1 MLYNKLGKTNLE
13 VSRLGFGTM
22 RLPTTGSNDEIIESE
37 ASEMLT
43 YGIEN
48 GINIIDTAYP
58 YHSKTLDGSGESETF
73 VGEFLKENNYR
84 EDILLSTKSPSW
96 AIEKKEDF
104 DFYLD
109 EQLKKLQ
116 TDYIDIYLLHS
127 LTVPD
132 WEKVKGLDVLD
143 FLDDCLTTGKVKHV
157 GFSSHIEVDYLI
169 EIIDEYPKWEVVMT
183 QMNYLDEYYQSGV
196 MGLDYLKETK
206 SKTHS
211 SQYEG
216 FVRLYI
222 RPVIGMIRMNKLTE
236 GDLQAVI
243 DMAYSQNHLS
253 DKTLRDVR
261 GCLTN
266 WLKWCRMR
274 KKTTMH
280 PEGITIPAGAKKPE
294 KKIVQPEDLKKL
306 FFSNMTVWRNKP
318 DEDWYIHA
326 YRFAVLTGLRPGELR
341 GLEDRTDIT
350 DLKVVIRRSVN
361 VHNEVTQGKN
371 NNARR
376 TFALEEYALG
386 EIKAQRAMLRA
397 VGIVSPYLFP
407 EPDGGQ
413 LNYKNFYRAWKRY
426 CGANNIPPT
435 SLYELRH
442 TYVSINKEMP
452 IGLKKMVV
460 GHSRDM
466 DTEGVYGHQLA
477 GDMEKAA
484 SYTHAA
490 FESIIKKQA

>member
-37 ASEMLT
+37 AIEMLT

-196 MGLDYLKETK
+196 MGLDYLKETNIGSMIMEPLRGGRLVQNIPK
-206 SKTHS
+206 EVQTLWDSADVKRTPVEWAL
-211 SQYEG
+211 QYLWNRDDVDCVLSGMTSLNQVKENIEIANKIDEISENDQE
-216 FVRLYI
+216 LI
-222 RPVIGMIRMNKLTE
+222 REVARTYRTFLGNNCTRCGYCMPCPHGVDIINCLTE
-236 GDLQAVI
+236 YNIAHMLNDPKASAMQYFSLI
-243 DMAYSQNHLS
+243 DDDSRADSCVQCMECIPFCTQML
-253 DKTLRDVR
+253 DI
-261 GCLTN
+261 
-266 WLKWCRMR
+266 
-274 KKTTMH
+274 
-280 PEGITIPAGAKKPE
+280 PE
-294 KKIVQPEDLKKL
+294 
-306 FFSNMTVWRNKP
+306 
-318 DEDWYIHA
+318 
-326 YRFAVLTGLRPGELR
+326 ELV
-341 GLEDRTDIT
+341 
-350 DLKVVIRRSVN
+350 KV
-361 VHNEVTQGKN
+361 H
-371 NNARR
+371 
-376 TFALEEYALG
+376 EYFG
-386 EIKAQRAMLRA
+386 SE
-397 VGIVSPYLFP
+397 F
-407 EPDGGQ
+407 DH
-413 LNYKNFYRAWKRY
+413 F
-426 CGANNIPPT
+426 
-435 SLYELRH
+435 
-442 TYVSINKEMP
+442 
-452 IGLKKMVV
+452 
-460 GHSRDM
+460 
-466 DTEGVYGHQLA
+466 
-477 GDMEKAA
+477 
-484 SYTHAA
+484 
-490 FESIIKKQA
+490 

>member
-132 WEKVKGLDVLD
+132 WENVKNLDVLD
-143 FLDDCLTTGKVKHV
+143 FLDDCLATGKAKHV

-196 MGLDYLKETK
+196 MGLDYLKDTNIGSMIMEPLRGGRLVQNIPQEIQNLWDSAEVKRTPVEWAM
-206 SKTHS
+206 
-211 SQYEG
+211 QYLWNRDDVDCVLSGMTSLDQVKEN
-216 FVRLYI
+216 VEIANKIDEISENDQELI
-222 RPVIGMIRMNKLTE
+222 REVARTYRTFLGNNCTRCGYCMPCPHGVDIINCLTE
-236 GDLQAVI
+236 YNIAHMLNDPKASAMQYFSLI
-243 DMAYSQNHLS
+243 DDDSRADSCVQCMECIPFCTQML
-253 DKTLRDVR
+253 DI
-261 GCLTN
+261 
-266 WLKWCRMR
+266 
-274 KKTTMH
+274 
-280 PEGITIPAGAKKPE
+280 PE
-294 KKIVQPEDLKKL
+294 
-306 FFSNMTVWRNKP
+306 
-318 DEDWYIHA
+318 
-326 YRFAVLTGLRPGELR
+326 ELV
-341 GLEDRTDIT
+341 
-350 DLKVVIRRSVN
+350 KV
-361 VHNEVTQGKN
+361 H
-371 NNARR
+371 
-376 TFALEEYALG
+376 EYFG
-386 EIKAQRAMLRA
+386 SE
-397 VGIVSPYLFP
+397 F
-407 EPDGGQ
+407 DH
-413 LNYKNFYRAWKRY
+413 F
-426 CGANNIPPT
+426 
-435 SLYELRH
+435 
-442 TYVSINKEMP
+442 
-452 IGLKKMVV
+452 
-460 GHSRDM
+460 
-466 DTEGVYGHQLA
+466 
-477 GDMEKAA
+477 
-484 SYTHAA
+484 
-490 FESIIKKQA
+490 

>member
-37 ASEMLT
+37 AIEMLT

-196 MGLDYLKETK
+196 MGLDYLKETNIGSMIMEPLRGGRLVQNIPK
-206 SKTHS
+206 EVQTLWDSADVKRTPVEWAL
-211 SQYEG
+211 QYLWNRDDVDCVLSGMTSLNQVKENIEIAN
-216 FVRLYI
+216 RIDEISENDQELI
-222 RPVIGMIRMNKLTE
+222 REVARTYRTFLGNNCTRCGYCMPCPHGVDIINCLTE
-236 GDLQAVI
+236 YNIAHMLNDPKASAMQYFSLI
-243 DMAYSQNHLS
+243 DDDSRADSCVQCMECIPFCTQML
-253 DKTLRDVR
+253 DI
-261 GCLTN
+261 
-266 WLKWCRMR
+266 
-274 KKTTMH
+274 
-280 PEGITIPAGAKKPE
+280 PE
-294 KKIVQPEDLKKL
+294 
-306 FFSNMTVWRNKP
+306 
-318 DEDWYIHA
+318 
-326 YRFAVLTGLRPGELR
+326 ELV
-341 GLEDRTDIT
+341 
-350 DLKVVIRRSVN
+350 KV
-361 VHNEVTQGKN
+361 H
-371 NNARR
+371 
-376 TFALEEYALG
+376 EYFG
-386 EIKAQRAMLRA
+386 SE
-397 VGIVSPYLFP
+397 F
-407 EPDGGQ
+407 DH
-413 LNYKNFYRAWKRY
+413 F
-426 CGANNIPPT
+426 
-435 SLYELRH
+435 
-442 TYVSINKEMP
+442 
-452 IGLKKMVV
+452 
-460 GHSRDM
+460 
-466 DTEGVYGHQLA
+466 
-477 GDMEKAA
+477 
-484 SYTHAA
+484 
-490 FESIIKKQA
+490 

>member
-132 WEKVKGLDVLD
+132 WEKVKGLDVRD
-143 FLDDCLTTGKVKHV
+143 FRDDCLTTGKVKHV

-196 MGLDYLKETK
+196 MGLDYLKETNIGSMIMEPLRGGRLVQNIPK
-206 SKTHS
+206 EVQTLWDSADVKRTPVEWAL
-211 SQYEG
+211 QYLWNRDDVDCVLSGMTSPNQVKENIEIANKIDEISENDQE
-216 FVRLYI
+216 LI
-222 RPVIGMIRMNKLTE
+222 REVARTYRTFLGNNCTRCGYCMPCPHGVDIINCLTE
-236 GDLQAVI
+236 YNIAHMLNDPKASAMQYFSLI
-243 DMAYSQNHLS
+243 DDDSRADSCVQCMECIPFCTQML
-253 DKTLRDVR
+253 DI
-261 GCLTN
+261 
-266 WLKWCRMR
+266 
-274 KKTTMH
+274 
-280 PEGITIPAGAKKPE
+280 PE
-294 KKIVQPEDLKKL
+294 
-306 FFSNMTVWRNKP
+306 
-318 DEDWYIHA
+318 
-326 YRFAVLTGLRPGELR
+326 ELV
-341 GLEDRTDIT
+341 
-350 DLKVVIRRSVN
+350 KV
-361 VHNEVTQGKN
+361 H
-371 NNARR
+371 
-376 TFALEEYALG
+376 EYFG
-386 EIKAQRAMLRA
+386 SE
-397 VGIVSPYLFP
+397 F
-407 EPDGGQ
+407 DH
-413 LNYKNFYRAWKRY
+413 F
-426 CGANNIPPT
+426 
-435 SLYELRH
+435 
-442 TYVSINKEMP
+442 
-452 IGLKKMVV
+452 
-460 GHSRDM
+460 
-466 DTEGVYGHQLA
+466 
-477 GDMEKAA
+477 
-484 SYTHAA
+484 
-490 FESIIKKQA
+490 

>member
-37 ASEMLT
+37 AIEMLT

-196 MGLDYLKETK
+196 MGLDYLKETNIGSMIMEPLRGGRLVQNIPK
-206 SKTHS
+206 EVQTLWDSADVKRTPVEWAL
-211 SQYEG
+211 QYLWNRDDVDCVLSGMTSLNQVKENIEIANKIDEISENDQE
-216 FVRLYI
+216 LI
-222 RPVIGMIRMNKLTE
+222 REVASTYRTFLGNNCTRCGYCMPCPHGVDIINCLTE
-236 GDLQAVI
+236 YNIAHMLNDPKASAMQYFSLI
-243 DMAYSQNHLS
+243 DDDSRADSCVQCMECIPFCTQML
-253 DKTLRDVR
+253 DI
-261 GCLTN
+261 
-266 WLKWCRMR
+266 
-274 KKTTMH
+274 
-280 PEGITIPAGAKKPE
+280 PE
-294 KKIVQPEDLKKL
+294 
-306 FFSNMTVWRNKP
+306 
-318 DEDWYIHA
+318 
-326 YRFAVLTGLRPGELR
+326 ELV
-341 GLEDRTDIT
+341 
-350 DLKVVIRRSVN
+350 KV
-361 VHNEVTQGKN
+361 H
-371 NNARR
+371 
-376 TFALEEYALG
+376 EYFG
-386 EIKAQRAMLRA
+386 SE
-397 VGIVSPYLFP
+397 F
-407 EPDGGQ
+407 DH
-413 LNYKNFYRAWKRY
+413 F
-426 CGANNIPPT
+426 
-435 SLYELRH
+435 
-442 TYVSINKEMP
+442 
-452 IGLKKMVV
+452 
-460 GHSRDM
+460 
-466 DTEGVYGHQLA
+466 
-477 GDMEKAA
+477 
-484 SYTHAA
+484 
-490 FESIIKKQA
+490 